1 MYTASAAL
9 YRRSTVKLDI
19 MKAIALAISTL
30 AIFTSDGLFAAER
43 PQMSYLVFP
52 PADAFV
58 LGQIDKLSVA
68 VSCGR
73 IVALT
78 SLPELYNISVGYE
91 IPAENVLE
99 RSLGLALR
107 RLICPNGAG
116 SSEYAFQPMRIL
128 GRASKSS

>member
-1 MYTASAAL
+1 
-9 YRRSTVKLDI
+9 